1 MRFLYLIFPFDVT
14 LVTYVFT
21 VHYIYNKLLL
31 KLSYL
36 HKFLI
41 DYLKEILDLTI
52 LQKFKLT
59 S

>member
-14 LVTYVFT
+14 LVTYVVT

-52 LQKFKLT
+52 VQKN
-59 S
+59 

>member
-1 MRFLYLIFPFDVT
+1 MFLQFIIF
-14 LVTYVFT
+14 
-21 VHYIYNKLLL
+21 ISNKLLL

-52 LQKFKLT
+52 VQKN
-59 S
+59 